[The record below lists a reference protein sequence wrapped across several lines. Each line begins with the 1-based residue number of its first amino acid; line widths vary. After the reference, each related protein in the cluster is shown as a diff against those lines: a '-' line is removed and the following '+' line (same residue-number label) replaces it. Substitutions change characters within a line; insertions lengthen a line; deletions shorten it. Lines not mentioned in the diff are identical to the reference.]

1 MFDLS
6 SATFQLSEKFVKKYA
21 RKQPAWGP
29 LGYITYKRTYARSLS
44 ACHERYQK
52 LGEQYKVG
60 TSEEFWLTLVRV
72 VEGTFRIQEAHCKA
86 LRLPWSPWKAQKSA
100 QLMFELMWNFK
111 FLPPGRG
118 LWMMGTP
125 YIDKK
130 MGAPLNNCAFV
141 STADLKTSF
150 SGPFCFLMDMS
161 MLGVGVGGDTAGA
174 GTILIK
180 EPRIAPG
187 VHEVTDDR
195 EGWVEIVRRVLD
207 AYVSA
212 DTIPE
217 SIDYS
222 KVRPYG
228 AAINGFGGVASGP
241 EPLDELVQ
249 SVQSVLNPLVGEY
262 ITSTAIVDI
271 FNMIGRCVVAG
282 NVRRSAEIMFG
293 NPADEEFFDLKN
305 PEVWPEEV
313 KHHRWASNNSIS
325 ATIGMDYEKFAAR
338 TGKNGEPGYLWLENA
353 RRFSRMCD
361 PEDNKDYAAAGAN
374 PCVEQTLESY
384 EMCCLVETFPSR
396 HDSYEEYQLT
406 LKYAYMYAKTVT
418 LMPTHDER
426 TNAVAMRNRR
436 IGCSQSGIVQAFQ
449 KHGRREMFRWC
460 DNGYKYI
467 TDLDRI
473 YSRWLC
479 VPESI
484 KKTSIKPSGTISLL
498 PGVTPGIHYPHAQY
512 YFRVIRFASDSPLLE
527 RLRRAGYRCVELNPN
542 MEPNTTAVYFG
553 IKEEHF
559 DRSKLDVS
567 LWEQL
572 ENAAQYQAYWADNQV
587 SCTVTFKEHEANYI
601 PYALQLYETRLKGIS
616 FLPLKTHGYEHAPY
630 QEITEEEY
638 EKYVANLKKLR
649 LNNIETEVED
659 KFCDGGVCEIP
670 VGDQDGT

>member
-6 SATFQLSEKFVKKYA
+6 SATFQLSDKFIKKYA
-21 RKQPAWGP
+21 RKSPAWGP
-29 LGYITYKRTYARSLS
+29 LGYITYKRTYARSLN
-44 ACHERYQK
+44 AVHERYQK

-72 VEGTFRIQEAHCKA
+72 VEGCYRIQESHCKA

-100 QLMFELMWNFK
+100 QTMFELMWNFK

-125 YIDKK
+125 YIEKK
-130 MGAPLNNCAFV
+130 LGAPLNNCAFV
-141 STADLKTSF
+141 STLDLKTSF
-150 SGPFCFLMDMS
+150 AGPFCFLMDMS
-161 MLGVGVGGDTAGA
+161 MLGVGVGGDTQGA
-174 GTILIK
+174 GTILVK

-207 AYVSA
+207 AYVGA

-217 SIDYS
+217 KIDYG
-222 KVRPYG
+222 KVRPLG
-228 AAINGFGGVASGP
+228 SAINGFGGVASGP

-249 SVQSVLNPLVGEY
+249 SIQEVLNPLIGEY

-271 FNMIGRCVVAG
+271 FNLIGRCVVSG

-293 NPADEEFFDLKN
+293 DPDDEEFFDLKN
-305 PEVWPEEV
+305 KEMWPEEV

-325 ATIGMDYEKFAAR
+325 AQIGMNYDQFAAR

-361 PEDNKDYAAAGAN
+361 PEDNKDYGAHGAN

-396 HDSYEEYQLT
+396 HETYDEYQLT
-406 LKYAYMYAKTVT
+406 LKFAYLYAKTVT

-460 DNGYKYI
+460 DEGFNYLAA
-467 TDLDRI
+467 LDKI
-473 YSRWLC
+473 YARWLC

-498 PGVTPGIHYPHAQY
+498 PGVTPGIHYPHSAY
-512 YFRVIRFASDSPLLE
+512 YFRVIRFASDSPLLK
-527 RLRRAGYRCVELNPN
+527 RLERAGYKCVPLDPQK
-542 MEPNTTAVYFG
+542 EPNTTAVYFAV
-553 IKEEHF
+553 KEEHF
-559 DRSKLDVS
+559 DRSKNDVS

-587 SCTVTFKEHEANYI
+587 SCTVTFKEHEAAYI

-616 FLPLKTHGYEHAPY
+616 FLPLEEHGYEHAPY
-630 QEITEEEY
+630 QEISEKEY
-638 EKYVANLKKLR
+638 NDYTANLKKLK

-659 KFCDGGVCEIP
+659 KFCDGETCEIKL
-670 VGDQDGT
+670 